1 MKRTTALALIAM
13 GVLLLVS
20 SAGCWPTK
28 APTPSR
34 VPPTPL
40 QILPTATPI
49 PVTLVL
55 PTPVPATLI
64 PVTPVPTTPAQATPT
79 PLPPAPPAG
88 SIVNFR
94 MSTTAKGGPAMEFP
108 AGTEKV
114 YVVFDYADLS
124 GEDLRLRVYDPIGQ
138 VLLEQKKNYKG
149 SGTESITVAPK
160 TGTLPGGSYVTV
172 LYRGPFD
179 SPAQSLTWQVAA
191 PPAPPAVSKK
201 YEAPK
206 LLSPDD
212 QAPFDPG
219 YQPRFEWTSVGKL
232 DKDEYYHITFRAM
245 TLDGKVAKWWGHN
258 LQVTSWAP
266 NEVEAEAIRPPANET
281 GSYYVSWWVAVYRR
295 VSGDPAGNPNQWE
308 GFQISPDSAWRTI
321 EMKPKK

>member
-1 MKRTTALALIAM
+1 MKRTTALVLVAV

-28 APTPSR
+28 APTPTR
-34 VPPTPL
+34 VPPTPI
-40 QILPTATPI
+40 QVLPTATP
-49 PVTLVL
+49 L
-55 PTPVPATLI
+55 PLPMATPVP
-64 PVTPVPTTPAQATPT
+64 VTPGPTKPVLATPT

-94 MSTTAKGGPAMEFP
+94 MSTTDKGNPAMEFP
-108 AGTEKV
+108 AGTAKV
-114 YVVFDYADLS
+114 YVVFNYADLT
-124 GEDLRLRVYDPIGQ
+124 GEDLHVRVYDPTGQ
-138 VLLEQKKNYKG
+138 VLLDQKQTYKG
-149 SGTESITVAPK
+149 SGTESVAVAPK

-212 QAPFDPG
+212 KAPFDPG

-258 LQVTSWAP
+258 VQATSWAP
-266 NEVEAEAIRPPANET
+266 SEVEAEAIRPPANET

-295 VSGDPAGNPNQWE
+295 VSGDPAGNPDQWE
-308 GFQISPDSAWRTI
+308 GFQISPDSEWRTI
-321 EMKPKK
+321 EMKPKR

>member
-28 APTPSR
+28 A
-34 VPPTPL
+34 PTPL

-64 PVTPVPTTPAQATPT
+64 PVTPVPTTPAQVTPT

>member
-55 PTPVPATLI
+55 PTPVPATPV

>member
-1 MKRTTALALIAM
+1 MKRTTTLALVAV
-13 GVLLLVS
+13 GLLLLVS
-20 SAGCWPTK
+20 SAGCRPQK
-28 APTPSR
+28 APTPTSI
-34 VPPTPL
+34 PPTPVQVL
-40 QILPTATPI
+40 PTATPLPLPTATPI
-49 PVTLVL
+49 PAK
-55 PTPVPATLI
+55 PAA
-64 PVTPVPTTPAQATPT
+64 TPAT
-79 PLPPAPPAG
+79 PLPPATPAPPAG

-108 AGTEKV
+108 AGMEKV
-114 YVVFDYADLS
+114 YVVFDYADLTS
-124 GEDLRLRVYDPIGQ
+124 EDLRLRVYDPIGQ
-138 VLLEQKKNYKG
+138 VLLEQKKSYKG

-160 TGTLPGGSYVTV
+160 TGALSGGSYVTV

-212 QAPFDPG
+212 KAPFDPG

-258 LQVTSWAP
+258 VQATFWAP

-295 VSGDPAGNPNQWE
+295 VSGDPAGNPDQWE
-308 GFQISPDSAWRTI
+308 GFQISPDSEWRTI
-321 EMKPKK
+321 EMKPKR

>member
-1 MKRTTALALIAM
+1 MKRTTALVLVAV
-13 GVLLLVS
+13 GVLLLLS

-40 QILPTATPI
+40 PAVPTATLPPLPTATR
-49 PVTLVL
+49 L
-55 PTPVPATLI
+55 PATPV
-64 PVTPVPTTPAQATPT
+64 PVTPVPTKPVAATTT

-94 MSTTAKGGPAMEFP
+94 MSTTDKGSPAMEFP
-108 AGTEKV
+108 AGTAKV
-114 YVVFDYADLS
+114 YVVFNYADLT
-124 GEDLRLRVYDPIGQ
+124 GEDLHVRVYDPTGQ
-138 VLLEQKKNYKG
+138 VLLDQKQTYKG
-149 SGTESITVAPK
+149 SCTESIAVAPK
-160 TGTLPGGSYVTV
+160 TGTLSGGSYVTV

-191 PPAPPAVSKK
+191 PAAPPAVSKK

-212 QAPFDPG
+212 KAPFDPG

-258 LQVTSWAP
+258 LQATSWAP

-308 GFQISPDSAWRTI
+308 GFQISPDSEWRTI
-321 EMKPKK
+321 EMKPKR

>member
-1 MKRTTALALIAM
+1 MKRTTVLALVAV

-20 SAGCWPTK
+20 SAGCRPQKAATPT
-28 APTPSR
+28 R
-34 VPPTPL
+34 VPTTPIPAVPTATLLP
-40 QILPTATPI
+40 LPTATR
-49 PVTLVL
+49 L
-55 PTPVPATLI
+55 PATPV
-64 PVTPVPTTPAQATPT
+64 PVTPVPTKPVAATTT

-94 MSTTAKGGPAMEFP
+94 MSTMDKGSPAMEFP
-108 AGTEKV
+108 AGTAKV
-114 YVVFDYADLS
+114 YVVFDYADLT
-124 GEDLRLRVYDPIGQ
+124 GEDLRLRVYDPTGQ
-138 VLLEQKKNYKG
+138 VLLEQKKTYKG
-149 SGTESITVAPK
+149 SGTESVSVAPK
-160 TGTLPGGSYVTV
+160 TGTLAGGSYVTV

-191 PPAPPAVSKK
+191 PPAPPAVGKK

-258 LQVTSWAP
+258 LQVTSWTP

-321 EMKPKK
+321 EMKPKR